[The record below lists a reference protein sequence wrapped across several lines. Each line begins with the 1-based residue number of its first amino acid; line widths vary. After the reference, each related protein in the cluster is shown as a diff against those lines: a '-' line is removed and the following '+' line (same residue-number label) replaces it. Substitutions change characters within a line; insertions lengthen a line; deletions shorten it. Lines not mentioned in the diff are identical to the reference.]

1 MGMNVGGG
9 GEDEAMSNI
18 NTTPLVDVMLVLLI
32 IFLITIPVITQ
43 TVKLDLPDVVNQA
56 SQPKPDD
63 VTIAVDEGG
72 QLYWNVRPITPEE
85 LLERLK
91 VEAIKVPQPEVNIQ
105 GDRNVRFE
113 FIGKAMVMCQR
124 AGIVNVGF
132 ISQPKSVG
140 ASSPDDAA

>member
-9 GEDEAMSNI
+9 GENEAMSNI

-43 TVKLDLPDVVNQA
+43 TVKLELPDVVNQA
-56 SQPKPDD
+56 SMPKPDD
-63 VTIAVDEGG
+63 IVIAVDRDG
-72 QLYWNVRPITPEE
+72 QLYWNIRQVTPEE

-91 VEAIKVPQPEVNIQ
+91 VEAVKVPQPEVNIQ
-105 GDRNVRFE
+105 GDRDARFE

-124 AGIVNVGF
+124 AGILNVGF
-132 ISQPKSVG
+132 ISQPKSAG
-140 ASSPDDAA
+140 AAG